1 MFRRKTNAESQLLLW
16 PYWVER
22 GVFQE
27 IVDVVVVDL
36 DVGDKDAVTTVFV
49 HVLRFARL
57 RRADHVG
64 KFWVGLLPAGRKD
77 DKQQINKNSRQN
89 RLILLDWKP
98 TRPPSY
104 NRWVKEVLHKLKL
117 EKLRSSLNGST
128 KKFYDPWF
136 PFLKFVDSPDIL
148 LGVEDD

>member
-1 MFRRKTNAESQLLLW
+1 MQLCALFRRKTNAESQLLLW
-16 PYWVER
+16 PDWVER

-36 DVGDKDAVTTVFV
+36 DVGDKDAVATVFV

-77 DKQQINKNSRQN
+77 DKQEINNK
-89 RLILLDWKP
+89 
-98 TRPPSY
+98 
-104 NRWVKEVLHKLKL
+104 
-117 EKLRSSLNGST
+117 
-128 KKFYDPWF
+128 
-136 PFLKFVDSPDIL
+136 
-148 LGVEDD
+148 